1 MSIIEKGIIN
11 DCFNIAANNHLTNKE
26 VVQAVIKKFNKT
38 DAEIEYVEDRWGQD
52 IRYSVDTSK
61 ITKAT
66 GWIPQYAG
74 GLNLDFIDEEL

>member
-1 MSIIEKGIIN
+1 MSIIDKGITN

-26 VVQAVIKKFNKT
+26 VVQAVIKRFDKT
-38 DAEIEYVEDRWGQD
+38 DDEIQHVEDRWGQD

-61 ITKAT
+61 ITQAT
-66 GWIPQYAG
+66 GWMPQHIG

>member
-11 DCFNIAANNHLTNKE
+11 DCFNIAANNHFTNKE

-38 DAEIEYVEDRWGQD
+38 DAEIQYVEDRWGQD

-61 ITKAT
+61 ITNDYRMAD
-66 GWIPQYAG
+66 
-74 GLNLDFIDEEL
+74 LNT